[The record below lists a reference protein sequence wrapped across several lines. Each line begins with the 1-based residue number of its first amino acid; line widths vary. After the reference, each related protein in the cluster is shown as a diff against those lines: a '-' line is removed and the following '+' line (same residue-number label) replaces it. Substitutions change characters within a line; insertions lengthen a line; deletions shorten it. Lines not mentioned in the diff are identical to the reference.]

1 MPGRRKKTV
10 DIREL
15 ILNLRAYTSD
25 RSVSRTMGVHRKT
38 VKQYRQWAAQQ
49 GLLDGALPSLS
60 ELETLV
66 RQTLSEKPPPQNQSS
81 LEPYREMVGQLRKEG
96 VEMTAILQRLQER
109 GYSGSYSSVRRM
121 VRNLEHKQPDVV
133 VRMECKPGEEA
144 QADFG
149 YAGMLWDSKTQKARR
164 AWMFVMTLSWSR
176 HQYVEF
182 VFDQT
187 LPTWLL
193 LHRHAFEWFGG
204 VPERIVIDNLKAAI
218 VTACFDDPVVQQ
230 AYRECA
236 EHYGFL
242 IAPCRVRTPQH
253 KGKVENGV
261 HFVKR
266 NFLGGRK
273 STSLSQANQDVRIW
287 CNTTAGLRIHGTTR
301 EQPLARFQATEQSR
315 LKALPTAPYDLAVWK
330 EATVGADGHITF
342 DNAYYSVPF
351 RLGRGT
357 KVRVRGGTQ
366 AVAIFSLAHE
376 LLATHDRARHAG
388 ERKTHPDHLPPHKAA
403 GLLLGREECRTAAAA
418 IGIATSEIVGVLLDD
433 PAVDRL
439 RTAGRLLRLGERF
452 GDERLEAACLRAM
465 QFDEPAYTTVKRIL
479 VEGLERQPFLD
490 PLVTAAPA
498 IPAVPGG
505 RLDSTVAAP
514 QALAPAFVRS
524 ASELLGHLFGAT
536 FSTDSGGE
544 TWR

>member
-1 MPGRRKKTV
+1 M

-15 ILNLRAYTSD
+15 ILNLRAYSSD
-25 RSVSRTMGVHRKT
+25 RSVSRATGVHRKT
-38 VKQYRQWAAQQ
+38 VKQYRWWAGQQ

-81 LEPYREMVGQLRKEG
+81 LEPYRELVSQLRKEG

-109 GYSGSYSSVRRM
+109 GYRGSYSSVRRM
-121 VRNLEHKQPDVV
+121 VANLEQKQPDVV

-149 YAGMLWDSKTQKARR
+149 YAGLLWDPKTQKSRR
-164 AWMFVMTLSWSR
+164 AWAFVMTLSWSR

-266 NFLGGRK
+266 NFLGGRTP
-273 STSLSQANQDVRIW
+273 TSLDQTNQDVRTW
-287 CNTTAGLRIHGTTR
+287 CNTTAGLRTHGTTR
-301 EQPLARFQATEQSR
+301 EQPLTRFQVTEQSR
-315 LKALPTAPYDLAVWK
+315 LKALPIAPYDLAVWK

-351 RLGRGT
+351 RLARGT

-366 AVAIFSLAHE
+366 SVAIFSTTHE
-376 LLATHDRARHAG
+376 LLTTHNRAVQAG
-388 ERKTHPDHLPPHKAA
+388 ERITHPDHLPPHKAA
-403 GLLLGREECRTAAAA
+403 GLLLGREGCRTAAATV
-418 IGIATSEIVGVLLDD
+418 GNATRQLVEILLDD

-439 RTAGRLLRLGERF
+439 RTVGRLLRLGQRF
-452 GDERLEAACLRAM
+452 GDERLEAACLRAL
-465 QFDEPAYTTVKRIL
+465 QFDEPVYATVKRIL
-479 VEGLERQPFLD
+479 VEGLERQPLSE
-490 PLVTAAPA
+490 PLVTS
-498 IPAVPGG
+498 IPIDPPE
-505 RLDSTVAAP
+505 RVAAA
-514 QALAPAFVRS
+514 QSTAPAFMRS

-536 FSTDSGGE
+536 FNANAGGE